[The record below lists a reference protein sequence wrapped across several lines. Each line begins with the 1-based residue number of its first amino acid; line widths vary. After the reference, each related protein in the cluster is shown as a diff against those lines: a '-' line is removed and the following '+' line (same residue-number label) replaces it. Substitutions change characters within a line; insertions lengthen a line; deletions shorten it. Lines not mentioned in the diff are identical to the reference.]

1 MPTKATIALLKR
13 VYFAIAHLTA
23 IGFIALVF
31 GFTVVWLAAGSDAV
45 VTGSN
50 LQGQPKTVPEGGHL
64 TYTYDLEIHETCK
77 GIIVTVFTSQ
87 DPGAPAVI
95 TLRRPAVYEQVGIYK
110 GVKVDNDL
118 PPRVTKGK
126 WKIATS
132 RESHCPTREW
142 TDLLSTFDFEV
153 Q

>member
-1 MPTKATIALLKR
+1 MPTKTTIAILR
-13 VYFAIAHLTA
+13 RTYFAIAHLTA
-23 IGFIALVF
+23 IGAIALAF
-31 GFTVVWLAAGSDAV
+31 GFTVVWLTSGSDAV

-50 LQGQPKTVPEGGHL
+50 LQGQPTVVPEGGHL

-77 GIIVTVFTSQ
+77 GAIVTVFTSQ

-95 TLRRPAVYEQVGIYK
+95 TLRRPAVYEQVGFYR

-118 PPRVTKGK
+118 PPRVTKGR

-153 Q
+153 R